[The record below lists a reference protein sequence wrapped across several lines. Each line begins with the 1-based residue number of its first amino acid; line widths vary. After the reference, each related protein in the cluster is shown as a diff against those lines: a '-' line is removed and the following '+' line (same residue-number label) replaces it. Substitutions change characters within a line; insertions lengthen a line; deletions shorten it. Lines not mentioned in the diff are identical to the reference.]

1 LQLLPHAPQL
11 DALVCSLTQA
21 PEQQLPPPVQEDSS
35 AALVHEVVLLAGVH
49 AWQLLTG
56 FVALDV

>member
-1 LQLLPHAPQL
+1 
-11 DALVCSLTQA
+11 LTQA